1 MFKLQSCI
9 VKDLEEC
16 SDPTP
21 ANIVDSIFNF
31 IRRATPCQNMMAP
44 ESAASNFKVNL
55 LVTISLVFMS
65 LRFV

>member
-31 IRRATPCQNMMAP
+31 IRRATPCQNMMA
-44 ESAASNFKVNL
+44 ESAASDFKVNL
-55 LVTISLVFMS
+55 LVTISLVFVS